1 MVRDAGRLPAALGRP
16 LATTVDG
23 VLAPARDGAEPGRG
37 GEPEPVAI
45 VPGSLAT
52 VADLDRYSVRPSI
65 VNLRFDGYA
74 SGVIERSP
82 FPYQGPLPAD
92 QVSGGDE
99 LVADLERRSAAP
111 ARPCSGPAGTGK
123 TSVLKRVS
131 ADLEA
136 AGADTVWIDLY
147 ELSSMADLAAAVDRG
162 LAGVAG
168 NARRVLD
175 GVAAS
180 VSIRLGIV
188 GVELSNGRRVRP
200 DPVLTLR
207 SLLQVLVRTAE
218 RQELLVV
225 FDEFSGTPTS
235 RAPPASCAASCSTT
249 TRSSRSCSPGSQ
261 PSTMRT
267 LFADQAAPFFAQADL
282 VEIGPLPDSAVTA
295 MSPTASSAPSG
306 ARRGHAS
313 PRRRGRGTPAAGHA
327 AGRRAVAPHPAGQG
341 RRRRHLGGTLAE
353 VWETVDSGSERLYEL
368 LPSGHQKTLRVLA
381 PGGSIYGSA
390 AEVLDLS
397 AGTARA
403 AADALV
409 GSGYL
414 VRRG

>member
-1 MVRDAGRLPAALGRP
+1 
-16 LATTVDG
+16 
-23 VLAPARDGAEPGRG
+23 
-37 GEPEPVAI
+37 
-45 VPGSLAT
+45 
-52 VADLDRYSVRPSI
+52 
-65 VNLRFDGYA
+65 
-74 SGVIERSP
+74 VIERSP

-92 QVSGGDE
+92 QVSGRDE
-99 LVADLERRSAAP
+99 LVADLERRLRQRRLTALL
-111 ARPCSGPAGTGK
+111 GPRRYGK

-188 GVELSNGRRVRP
+188 GVELSKGRRVRP

-218 RQELLVV
+218 RHELLVV
-225 FDEFSGTPTS
+225 FDEFSGI
-235 RAPPASCAASCSTT
+235 ANVEGAAGLL
-249 TRSSRSCSPGSQ
+249 RSELQHHYQELAIVFAGSQ

-295 MSPTASSAPSG
+295 IVADGFERTKRSPG
-306 ARRGHAS
+306 AVTPRLVDAAEGHPQRAMQLADALWRLTPRGKV
-313 PRRRGRGTPAAGHA
+313 AGDA
-327 AGRRAVAPHPAGQG
+327 TWEDA
-341 RRRRHLGGTLAE
+341 LAE
-353 VWETVDSGSERLYEL
+353 VRETVDSGSERLYEL

-381 PGGSIYGSA
+381 SGGSIYGSA

-414 VRRG
+414 VRRDDRLQLVDPLLADWIRRRFPV